1 MSAPAAVIVQA
12 RMGSSRLPGKSL
24 ATLRGLPVIDWV
36 VRRARMAERVDEVVV
51 ATSTDAID
59 DPLAEHVAAQGWSVT
74 RGDPLDVLDRYVTAL
89 GELDHDL
96 IVRVTGD
103 CPFVQPALLDAAI
116 ALVDGD
122 VQYVFTGHEGRFPR
136 GFDCEA
142 VRREALLTAHAEAT
156 DPVEREHVT
165 PFIARRPERF
175 GSIALP
181 SPPWAERP
189 EFRLTLDEADDL
201 AMLRAVA
208 EGLDREPEE
217 IDGPML
223 MTFLDAHPEI
233 AAINR
238 HVQHSTEH

>member
-1 MSAPAAVIVQA
+1 M
-12 RMGSSRLPGKSL
+12 
-24 ATLRGLPVIDWV
+24 LRGLAVIDWV
-36 VRRARMAERVDEVVV
+36 VRRARLAERVDEVVV
-51 ATSTDAID
+51 ATSTDATD
-59 DPLAEHVAAQGWSVT
+59 DELADHVSSNGWLVV
-74 RGDPLDVLDRYVTAL
+74 RGDPLDVLDRYATAL
-89 GELDHDL
+89 GLVDHDR

-103 CPFVQPALLDAAI
+103 CPFVQPVLIDAALDLL
-116 ALVDGD
+116 AGD
-122 VQYVFTGHEGRFPR
+122 IQYVATGHDRRFPR

-142 VRREALLTAHAEAT
+142 IAREALLTAHAEAT

-175 GSIALP
+175 PAVALP
-181 SPPWAERP
+181 SPAWAQRP

-208 EGLDREPEE
+208 DGLDRDPEE

-223 MTFLDAHPEI
+223 IAFLDAHPEI

-238 HVQHSTEH
+238 HVRHNTEH